1 MMTVKN
7 LFAFA
12 HDKGFLGAN
21 FFRCIKEPHG
31 KMSLP
36 TLGRLG
42 DTISF
47 LPVIAA
53 QSLAKSTGKAAVRI
67 GPMKK
72 SKAI

>member
-1 MMTVKN
+1 
-7 LFAFA
+7 
-12 HDKGFLGAN
+12 
-21 FFRCIKEPHG
+21 
-31 KMSLP
+31 MSLP